1 MRLAAP
7 PAWAAPTLRSGGAQR
22 DARASHAAS
31 KRLTIRR
38 MARARAAAVRAVR
51 PPPAAVEREPR
62 APWIAAALGILL
74 LVLWAYAPL
83 RNAGWVWDDID
94 VYITNNAVV
103 KAPDGIRDIWL
114 GFYRNPA
121 KGDALVVKTYQYYP
135 LVFSSFWLEHR
146 LFGLNPAPYHLLNVL
161 LHLVNVV
168 LVFRLARRL
177 AIPGAPFVAALFAL
191 HPMMVES
198 VAWVSER
205 KNVLSGLFYLSAFL
219 AWLRWDDGGRRARL
233 WLAASFVLFVGALL
247 SKTVTATFP
256 VAVGLALIWRHGT
269 VRPRDLV
276 ALLPFVAVAIGL
288 GWFSVHLERYAVG
301 AAGDEFSQTLL
312 ERCTLIAP
320 RAFAFYAL
328 KTLWPHPITF
338 IYPRWDPHASDPTA
352 YAWVIGCLAAGA
364 ALLVLRRRVGNG
376 PLLLALFSLVTLAP
390 ALGFVPV
397 YPHRYSWVADHF
409 AYLGALGFFALVA
422 SAAVALTDRIAVPLL
437 RRRFVAGVAVVALVG
452 CTALSR
458 RAVESYR
465 DEETLWA
472 DTLAESPDAWIAM
485 INLGINYM
493 SEPPPRTEDRM
504 AKAMALFQRA
514 EAYDLGR
521 LQALTNEGHWYKR
534 KRQYD
539 EAAQAFRRALA
550 LKPDRAKTRQDLA
563 DLRIQQS
570 RAALADG
577 RTTEARQACLDGM
590 GDLGPDPR
598 LMGWCARLVAAA
610 D

>member
-1 MRLAAP
+1 
-7 PAWAAPTLRSGGAQR
+7 
-22 DARASHAAS
+22 
-31 KRLTIRR
+31 
-38 MARARAAAVRAVR
+38 
-51 PPPAAVEREPR
+51 
-62 APWIAAALGILL
+62 
-74 LVLWAYAPL
+74 
-83 RNAGWVWDDID
+83 VWDDID
-94 VYITNNAVV
+94 VYVTNNATV
-103 KAPDGIRDIWL
+103 KSPDGLRDIWL

-121 KGDALVVKTYQYYP
+121 KDNALVVKTYQYYP

-146 LFGLNPAPYHLLNVL
+146 LFGLNPAPFHLLNVL

-177 AIPGAPFVAALFAL
+177 AIPGAFLVAALFAL

-219 AWLRWDDGGRRARL
+219 AYLRWDDGGKRAGL
-233 WLAASFVLFVGALL
+233 WLASSFLLFVGALL

-256 VAVGLALIWRHGT
+256 VAMALALVWRHGRLRT
-269 VRPRDLV
+269 RDLV
-276 ALLPFVAVAIGL
+276 ALLPFVVVAAGL

-301 AAGDEFSQTLL
+301 AAGEEFSQTLL
-312 ERCTLIAP
+312 ERCTLIVP

-328 KTLWPHPITF
+328 KALWPHPITF

-352 YAWVIGCLAAGA
+352 YVWLFGCLAAAA
-364 ALLVLRRRVGNG
+364 ALIATRKRFGNG
-376 PLLLALFSLVTLAP
+376 PLLLALFSVVTLAP

-422 SAAVALTDRIAVPLL
+422 SAGVAVTDRIPVPLL
-437 RRRFVAGVAVVALVG
+437 RRRLVAGVCVVVLVA
-452 CTALSR
+452 CAALSR

-493 SEPPPRTEDRM
+493 SEPPPRTEERM
-504 AKAMALFQRA
+504 AKAKALFKRA

-534 KRQYD
+534 KRQYED
-539 EAAQAFRRALA
+539 AARSFRRALA

-563 DLRIQQS
+563 DLRVQQS
-570 RAALADG
+570 RAAMADG

-590 GDLGPDPR
+590 TDLGPDPR
-598 LMGWCARLVAAA
+598 LMAWCGQVVSIRE
-610 D
+610 